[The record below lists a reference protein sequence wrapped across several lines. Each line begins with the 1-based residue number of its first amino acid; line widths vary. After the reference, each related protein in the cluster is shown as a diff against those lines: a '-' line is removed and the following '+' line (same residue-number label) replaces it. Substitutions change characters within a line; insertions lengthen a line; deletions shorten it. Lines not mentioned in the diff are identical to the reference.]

1 MLGDVDC
8 EVLPTVLAAGAP
20 ELLAAPTGMR
30 SLAEPGDVVEFV
42 VEGERLVAQRS
53 TLAQHCTFFSNM
65 FRLVFLLKPPFSFLY
80 FETSCSDTH

>member
-8 EVLPTVLAAGAP
+8 DARPSVLATGVIRSGAN
-20 ELLAAPTGMR
+20 ELRATAAALCAPDDDT
-30 SLAEPGDVVEFV
+30 VEFV

-65 FRLVFLLKPPFSFLY
+65 FR
-80 FETSCSDTH
+80 